1 VETTILL
8 GLLISAALAGVSG
21 SLILTLYGPRFHGAV
36 GPLIVLAISVVPTYF
51 NMLSCLVLYA
61 SNRSSVWLAVVAV
74 ATVLNLGLNAV
85 MIRWAQSHL
94 HNGAMGAALSLLAT
108 EVFEAVCALLLM
120 PWLVDARFVRRMAR
134 ALLATAGVG
143 ALVALAGR
151 LGLAGQLVVAIA
163 AAVLLG
169 ALLRIPTE
177 AEVAWLRTSASR
189 HLRRLGGR
197 P

>member
-1 VETTILL
+1 
-8 GLLISAALAGVSG
+8 
-21 SLILTLYGPRFHGAV
+21 
-36 GPLIVLAISVVPTYF
+36 
-51 NMLSCLVLYA
+51 
-61 SNRSSVWLAVVAV
+61 
-74 ATVLNLGLNAV
+74 
-85 MIRWAQSHL
+85 
-94 HNGAMGAALSLLAT
+94 
-108 EVFEAVCALLLM
+108 VFEAVCALLLM
-120 PWLVDARFVRRMAR
+120 PWLVDARFVRRLAR

-177 AEVAWLRTSASR
+177 AEAAWLRASASR